1 MSSAPLS
8 SFVVAYRLDGQG
20 SGTPLDPEELLRVW
34 HQDTSQLW
42 MHLDFTHQDVDH
54 FLATIARL
62 DEDVIEALTEE
73 DTRPRVAVFKGGRI
87 TTLRGINL
95 NPGADPD
102 DLISLRVWLTDN
114 RLITVRRRPLQS
126 ITRVRAYLDAGEGA
140 RNVGELL
147 AGMADSLVDRVGDL
161 THQLDDA
168 LGELEE
174 RQTAEGAIDITNKD
188 LTDIRQPLINL
199 RRFMEPQYHCLTR
212 LAEDEVF
219 DDTARLWLRE
229 AANQL
234 YRYVEDFRAM
244 QERALILQEQLWNSH
259 NERLNERMYLLAII
273 TAVFLPL
280 TFLTGLLGINV
291 GGIPGAESPAGFA
304 VVVLLSMLVGAGVMA
319 ILKKWRWW

>member
-1 MSSAPLS
+1 MTPASLS
-8 SFVVAYRLDGQG
+8 SFVAAYRLDGQG
-20 SGTPLDPEELLRVW
+20 SGTPLAPEDLSRVW
-34 HQDTSQLW
+34 HHDPAQLW

-54 FLATIARL
+54 FLGTVAAL
-62 DEDVIEALTEE
+62 DEDIIEALTEE

-102 DLISLRVWLTDN
+102 DLVSLRVWLTDN

-126 ITRVRAYLDAGEGA
+126 ITRVRTYLDAGEGA

-147 AGMADSLVDRVGDL
+147 AGMADTLVDRVGEL

-174 RQTAEGAIDITNKD
+174 RQADREAATITNEA
-188 LTDIRQPLINL
+188 LTDIRQPLITL
-199 RRFMEPQYHCLTR
+199 RRFMEPQYHCLMR
-212 LAEDEVF
+212 LAEDDIF
-219 DDTARLWLRE
+219 DETARLWLRE

-244 QERALILQEQLWNSH
+244 QERALILQEQIWNSH

-291 GGIPGAESPAGFA
+291 GGIPGADSPAGFI

-319 ILKKWRWW
+319 LLKKWRWW

>member
-1 MSSAPLS
+1 MSSASPS
-8 SFVVAYRLDGQG
+8 SFVVAYRLDGEG
-20 SGTPLDPEELLRVW
+20 SGTPLDHEELARVW
-34 HQDTSQLW
+34 HHDEAQLW
-42 MHLDFTHQDVDH
+42 MHLDFTHKDVDY
-54 FLATIARL
+54 FLETIAEL
-62 DEDVIEALTEE
+62 NEDIIEALTEE

-102 DLISLRVWLTDN
+102 DMVSLRVWLTDN

-126 ITRVRAYLDAGEGA
+126 ITRVRAYLDAGDGA
-140 RNVGELL
+140 RNVGELM
-147 AGMADSLVDRVGDL
+147 AGMADTLVDRVADL

-174 RQTAEGAIDITNKD
+174 RQADREADAITNEE
-188 LTDIRQPLINL
+188 LTDIRQPLITL
-199 RRFMEPQYHCLTR
+199 RRFMEPQYHCLAR
-212 LAEDEVF
+212 LAEDDIF
-219 DDTARLWLRE
+219 DDTAKLWLRE

-234 YRYVEDFRAM
+234 FRYVEDFRAM
-244 QERALILQEQLWNSH
+244 QERALILQEQIWNSH

-291 GGIPGAESPAGFA
+291 GGIPGASSPAGFA
-304 VVVLLSMLVGAGVMA
+304 VVVILSMLVGAGVMA
-319 ILKKWRWW
+319 LLKKWRWW

>member
-20 SGTPLDPEELLRVW
+20 NGTPLDPEALARVW
-34 HQDTSQLW
+34 HHDEAPLW
-42 MHLDFTHQDVDH
+42 MHLDFTHKDVDH
-54 FLATIARL
+54 FLGTIAAL
-62 DEDVIEALTEE
+62 DEDIIEALTEE

-102 DLISLRVWLTDN
+102 DLVSLRVWLTDN

-126 ITRVRAYLDAGEGA
+126 ITQVRAYLEAGEGA
-140 RNVGELL
+140 RNVGELM
-147 AGMADSLVDRVGDL
+147 AGMADTLVDRVGDL

-174 RQTAEGAIDITNKD
+174 RQTVEGAVDITNRD
-188 LTDIRQPLINL
+188 LTDIRQPLITL
-199 RRFMEPQYHCLTR
+199 RRFMEPQYHCLAR
-212 LAEDEVF
+212 LAEDDIL

-229 AANQL
+229 ASNQL
-234 YRYVEDFRAM
+234 FRYVEDFRAM
-244 QERALILQEQLWNSH
+244 QERALILQEQIWNSH
-259 NERLNERMYLLAII
+259 NERLNERMYLMAIM

-304 VVVLLSMLVGAGVMA
+304 VVLGLSMLVGAGVMA
-319 ILKKWRWW
+319 MLKKWRWW

>member
-1 MSSAPLS
+1 MSSASPS

-20 SGTPLDPEELLRVW
+20 SGTPLDPEALSRAW
-34 HQDTSQLW
+34 HHDEAQLW
-42 MHLDFTHQDVDH
+42 MHLDFTHKDVDH
-54 FLATIARL
+54 FLGTIAEL
-62 DEDVIEALTEE
+62 DDDIIEALTEE

-102 DLISLRVWLTDN
+102 DLISLRVWLTEN

-140 RNVGELL
+140 RNVGELM
-147 AGMADSLVDRVGDL
+147 AGMADTLVDRVGDL

-174 RQTAEGAIDITNKD
+174 RQTLREAAAITNED
-188 LTDIRQPLINL
+188 LTDIRQPLITL
-199 RRFMEPQYHCLTR
+199 RRFMEPQYHCLAR
-212 LAEDEVF
+212 LAEDEIF

-234 YRYVEDFRAM
+234 FRYVEDFRAM
-244 QERALILQEQLWNSH
+244 QERALILQEQIWNSH
-259 NERLNERMYLLAII
+259 NERLNERMYLLSII

-291 GGIPGAESPAGFA
+291 GGIPGADSPAGFA
-304 VVVLLSMLVGAGVMA
+304 VVVVLSMLVGAGVMGL
-319 ILKKWRWW
+319 LKKWRWW

>member
-20 SGTPLDPEELLRVW
+20 SGTPLDPESLARIW
-34 HQDTSQLW
+34 HHDEAQLW
-42 MHLDFTHQDVDH
+42 MHLDFTHKDVDH
-54 FLATIARL
+54 FLGTIAEL
-62 DEDVIEALTEE
+62 NEDIIEALTEE

-87 TTLRGINL
+87 TTLRGVNL

-102 DLISLRVWLTDN
+102 DLISLRVWLTEN

-147 AGMADSLVDRVGDL
+147 AGMADTLVDRVGDL
-161 THQLDDA
+161 THQIDDS

-174 RQTAEGAIDITNKD
+174 RQTLRDGADITSAD
-188 LTDIRQPLINL
+188 LADIRQPLITL
-199 RRFMEPQYHCLTR
+199 RRFMEPQYHCLAR
-212 LAEDEVF
+212 LAEDDIF
-219 DDTARLWLRE
+219 DETARLWLRE
-229 AANQL
+229 ASNQL
-234 YRYVEDFRAM
+234 FRYVEDFRAM

-259 NERLNERMYLLAII
+259 NERLNERMYLMAIM
-273 TAVFLPL
+273 TAIFLPL

-291 GGIPGAESPAGFA
+291 GGIPGADSPAGFA
-304 VVVLLSMLVGAGVMA
+304 VVVGLSMLVGAGVMA
-319 ILKKWRWW
+319 VLKKWRWW

>member
-1 MSSAPLS
+1 MSSASLS

-20 SGTPLDPEELLRVW
+20 SGMPLDPEELARVW
-34 HQDTSQLW
+34 HHDEAQLW
-42 MHLDFTHQDVDH
+42 MHLDFTHKDVDH
-54 FLATIARL
+54 FLATIAEL
-62 DEDVIEALTEE
+62 SEDVIEALTEE

-102 DLISLRVWLTDN
+102 DLISLRVWLADN

-126 ITRVRAYLDAGEGA
+126 ITRVRAYLEAGEGA

-147 AGMADSLVDRVGDL
+147 AGMADTLVDRVGDL
-161 THQLDDA
+161 THQLDES

-174 RQTAEGAIDITNKD
+174 RQTLKNAAAITSED
-188 LTDIRQPLINL
+188 LTEIRQPLITL
-199 RRFMEPQYHCLTR
+199 RRFMEPQYHCLAR
-212 LAEDEVF
+212 LAEDDIF
-219 DDTARLWLRE
+219 DETARLWLRE
-229 AANQL
+229 ASNQL

-244 QERALILQEQLWNSH
+244 QERALILQEQIWNSH
-259 NERLNERMYLLAII
+259 NERLNERMYLMAIM

-319 ILKKWRWW
+319 LLKKWRWW

>member
-1 MSSAPLS
+1 MSSASPS
-8 SFVVAYRLDGQG
+8 SFVAAYRLDGQG
-20 SGTPLDPEELLRVW
+20 NGTPLTPEELSRVW
-34 HQDTSQLW
+34 HQDEAQLW
-42 MHLDFTHQDVDH
+42 MHLDFTHKDVDH
-54 FLATIARL
+54 FLNTIAAL
-62 DEDVIEALTEE
+62 DEDIIEALTEE

-126 ITRVRAYLDAGEGA
+126 ITRVRAYLEAGEGA

-147 AGMADSLVDRVGDL
+147 AGMADTLVDRVGDL

-168 LGELEE
+168 LGDLEE
-174 RQTAEGAIDITNKD
+174 RQAVKESAAVTNEE
-188 LTDIRQPLINL
+188 LTDIRQPLITL
-199 RRFMEPQYHCLTR
+199 RRFMDPQYHCLAR
-212 LAEDEVF
+212 LAEDDIF
-219 DDTARLWLRE
+219 DETARLWLRE

-244 QERALILQEQLWNSH
+244 QERALILQEQLSNMH
-259 NERLNERMYLLAII
+259 NERLNERMYLMAII

-291 GGIPGAESPAGFA
+291 GGIPGAESPAGFI
-304 VVVLLSMLVGAGVMA
+304 VVVMLSMLVGAGVMA
-319 ILKKWRWW
+319 VLKKWRWW

>member
-1 MSSAPLS
+1 MSSASPS
-8 SFVVAYRLDGQG
+8 SFVVAYRLDGEG
-20 SGTPLDPEELLRVW
+20 SGTPLDHEELARVW
-34 HQDTSQLW
+34 HHDEAQLW
-42 MHLDFTHQDVDH
+42 MHLDFTHKDVDY
-54 FLATIARL
+54 FLETIAEL
-62 DEDVIEALTEE
+62 NEDIIEALTEE

-102 DLISLRVWLTDN
+102 DLVSLRVWLTDN

-126 ITRVRAYLDAGEGA
+126 ITRVRAYLDAGDGA
-140 RNVGELL
+140 RNVGELM
-147 AGMADSLVDRVGDL
+147 AGMADTLVDRVADL

-174 RQTAEGAIDITNKD
+174 RQADREADAITNEE
-188 LTDIRQPLINL
+188 LTDIRQPLITL
-199 RRFMEPQYHCLTR
+199 RRFMEPQYHCLAR
-212 LAEDEVF
+212 LAEDDIF
-219 DDTARLWLRE
+219 DDTAKLWLRE

-234 YRYVEDFRAM
+234 FRYVEDFRAM
-244 QERALILQEQLWNSH
+244 QERALILQEQIWNSH

-291 GGIPGAESPAGFA
+291 GGIPGASSPAGFA
-304 VVVLLSMLVGAGVMA
+304 VVVILSMLVGAGVMA
-319 ILKKWRWW
+319 LLKKWRWW